1 MPNRHD
7 KKQNQA
13 FTGKL
18 VAGGCK
24 DHTHAAAVPQNRVQ
38 PRQGSGAA
46 KKERNS
52 NREIDGRRV
61 AIHGNGS

>member
-13 FTGKL
+13 FTSEL
-18 VAGGCK
+18 VAGGRK
-24 DHTHAAAVPQNRVQ
+24 DHTQAAAVPQNRVHQ
-38 PRQGSGAA
+38 RQGSGAA

-61 AIHGNGS
+61 AIHGSGR